1 MRNYLPESVFYGSK
15 KTPIRMFVRAVERV
29 GALTVL
35 VLASFPVS
43 LMTVLL
49 FLETRQPP
57 LERRNYHLGG
67 RNHVRLWRFRAG
79 DRPTFIGGLLER
91 TGLAEAPKLIDIAA
105 GRLPLTGARG
115 RRARLAL
122 KRSGFMVQ
130 R

>member
-1 MRNYLPESVFYGSK
+1 ML
-15 KTPIRMFVRAVERV
+15 VRAAERG
-29 GALTVL
+29 GALTAL
-35 VLASFPVS
+35 VLGSFPIS

-49 FLETRQPP
+49 FLETGQPP

-67 RNHVRLWRFRAG
+67 RNHVRLWRFRTG
-79 DRPTFIGGLLER
+79 DRRNLIGGLLER

-122 KRSGFMVQ
+122 KRSGFMV
-130 R
+130 RR

>member
-1 MRNYLPESVFYGSK
+1 MRNYLVLSVFYGSK
-15 KTPIRMFVRAVERV
+15 KTPFRKLARAAERSS
-29 GALTVL
+29 ALTAL
-35 VLASFPVS
+35 VLGSFPIS
-43 LMTVLL
+43 LLTLLL
-49 FLETRQPP
+49 FLETGQPP

-67 RNHVRLWRFRAG
+67 RSHVRLLRFRTG
-79 DRPTFIGGLLER
+79 GRRNLIGGLLER

-105 GRLPLTGARG
+105 GRLPLSGARG